1 MHTAIYVRVSTEG
14 KRTDSQEQELNRYSA
29 SGNGRTALFIPI
41 GFPGP
46 GPRATNST
54 GCSRRPKKPGGTSA
68 PLRMPFR
75 SSSARVFSTKTS
87 SPWEFY
93 FPAIFDSN
101 CANRLISFP
110 PSIPTRVRGTQQN
123 TSQIAPA
130 LSDAMSF
137 LPTPRAKRA
146 STPTVLQAERT
157 PRVLERK
164 AAHVN
169 RQGVSAARCR

>member
-1 MHTAIYVRVSTEG
+1 MNNERRELLNLRNLPARLEVEEAGWYLSSL
-14 KRTDSQEQELNRYSA
+14 RT
-29 SGNGRTALFIPI
+29 
-41 GFPGP
+41 
-46 GPRATNST
+46 
-54 GCSRRPKKPGGTSA
+54 
-68 PLRMPFR
+68 PFR

-87 SPWEFY
+87 SPWELY

-110 PSIPTRVRGTQQN
+110 PSIPTRMHGTEQN

-137 LPTPRAKRA
+137 LPTTRAKRV

-157 PRVLERK
+157 PCVLERK